1 MQLVSQVRKLEGRLI
16 QIEKNHDNFQREV
29 ILFFIINLTFFF
41 CFCLLK
47 LRQRQSRID
56 QLTYQLNAD
65 DRRHQTELTSMKQ
78 KMSDLEVHL
87 LETRR
92 EADEYQKSIIE
103 RNADVAELERK
114 LSEAKLE
121 LAGRTPLFNY
131 GGQEILIQQLQDEI
145 ERLTKKFSGLFF
157 CSYN

>member
-1 MQLVSQVRKLEGRLI
+1 MNLGVLSATLRTEKMQLVSQVRKLEGRLI

-29 ILFFIINLTFFF
+29 LRIACPGGKFHGRRFSFQ
-41 CFCLLK
+41 

-78 KMSDLEVHL
+78 KISDIEVHL

-114 LSEAKLE
+114 VLLNE
-121 LAGRTPLFNY
+121 
-131 GGQEILIQQLQDEI
+131 EILSSEVS
-145 ERLTKKFSGLFF
+145 LTTCVSTHQVK
-157 CSYN
+157 

>member
-1 MQLVSQVRKLEGRLI
+1 
-16 QIEKNHDNFQREV
+16 EKNHDNFQRE
-29 ILFFIINLTFFF
+29 
-41 CFCLLK
+41 

-56 QLTYQLNAD
+56 QLTYQANAD

-78 KMSDLEVHL
+78 KLSDIEVHL

-114 LSEAKLE
+114 VCI
-121 LAGRTPLFNY
+121 FNW
-131 GGQEILIQQLQDEI
+131 
-145 ERLTKKFSGLFF
+145 KAFF
-157 CSYN
+157 

>member
-1 MQLVSQVRKLEGRLI
+1 MVKKKFFILILKKKNDLFLKATLRTDKMQLVSQVRKLEGRLI

-29 ILFFIINLTFFF
+29 MEFLIINSIIFNLIF
-41 CFCLLK
+41 LK

-78 KMSDLEVHL
+78 KMNDIEVLL
-87 LETRR
+87 LETRH

-114 LSEAKLE
+114 VCKIRDGIDLD
-121 LAGRTPLFNY
+121 F
-131 GGQEILIQQLQDEI
+131 
-145 ERLTKKFSGLFF
+145 
-157 CSYN
+157 

>member
-1 MQLVSQVRKLEGRLI
+1 MI
-16 QIEKNHDNFQREV
+16 IFNEK
-29 ILFFIINLTFFF
+29 
-41 CFCLLK
+41 
-47 LRQRQSRID
+47 QSRID
-56 QLTYQLNAD
+56 QLTYQANAD

-78 KMSDLEVHL
+78 KLSDIEVHL

-131 GGQEILIQQLQDEI
+131 GG
-145 ERLTKKFSGLFF
+145 
-157 CSYN
+157 

>member
-1 MQLVSQVRKLEGRLI
+1 LI
-16 QIEKNHDNFQREV
+16 FNNKSKC
-29 ILFFIINLTFFF
+29 FFLIF
-41 CFCLLK
+41 LK

-78 KMSDLEVHL
+78 KMNDIEVLL

-114 LSEAKLE
+114 VCL
-121 LAGRTPLFNY
+121 
-131 GGQEILIQQLQDEI
+131 
-145 ERLTKKFSGLFF
+145 
-157 CSYN
+157 

>member
-1 MQLVSQVRKLEGRLI
+1 
-16 QIEKNHDNFQREV
+16 
-29 ILFFIINLTFFF
+29 
-41 CFCLLK
+41 
-47 LRQRQSRID
+47 
-56 QLTYQLNAD
+56 
-65 DRRHQTELTSMKQ
+65 MKQ
-78 KMSDLEVHL
+78 KLADLEVLL

-114 LSEAKLE
+114 VRKENPSNNIKFLLGNFQLSEAKLE

-145 ERLTKKFSGLFF
+145 SRLTKQYSGRFSPIILYRYINDTFR
-157 CSYN
+157 C

>member
-1 MQLVSQVRKLEGRLI
+1 MQLVTQVRKLEGRLI

-29 ILFFIINLTFFF
+29 ILT
-41 CFCLLK
+41 CLMKKKIEILNVLFYIFK

-56 QLTYQLNAD
+56 QLTYQLNTD

-78 KMSDLEVHL
+78 KLSDIEVLL

-92 EADEYQKSIIE
+92 EADEYQKTIIE

-114 LSEAKLE
+114 V
-121 LAGRTPLFNY
+121 
-131 GGQEILIQQLQDEI
+131 
-145 ERLTKKFSGLFF
+145 
-157 CSYN
+157 

>member
-1 MQLVSQVRKLEGRLI
+1 MHAFL
-16 QIEKNHDNFQREV
+16 FQQEYFV
-29 ILFFIINLTFFF
+29 FYQ
-41 CFCLLK
+41 

-78 KMSDLEVHL
+78 KMSDIEVLL

-114 LSEAKLE
+114 VFFSSLKK
-121 LAGRTPLFNY
+121 LFND
-131 GGQEILIQQLQDEI
+131 L
-145 ERLTKKFSGLFF
+145 
-157 CSYN
+157 N

>member
-1 MQLVSQVRKLEGRLI
+1 
-16 QIEKNHDNFQREV
+16 
-29 ILFFIINLTFFF
+29 
-41 CFCLLK
+41 
-47 LRQRQSRID
+47 
-56 QLTYQLNAD
+56 
-65 DRRHQTELTSMKQ
+65 MKQ
-78 KMSDLEVHL
+78 KVADIEVLL

-114 LSEAKLE
+114 VCEMNPNRERKILHENFQLSEAKLE

-145 ERLTKKFSGLFF
+145 TRLSKQYSGKFIHCFSIDLLFF
-157 CSYN
+157 SLSTR

>member
-29 ILFFIINLTFFF
+29 MEFLIINSIIFNLIF
-41 CFCLLK
+41 LK

-78 KMSDLEVHL
+78 KMNDIEVLL
-87 LETRR
+87 LETRH

-114 LSEAKLE
+114 VCKIRDGIDLD
-121 LAGRTPLFNY
+121 F
-131 GGQEILIQQLQDEI
+131 
-145 ERLTKKFSGLFF
+145 
-157 CSYN
+157 